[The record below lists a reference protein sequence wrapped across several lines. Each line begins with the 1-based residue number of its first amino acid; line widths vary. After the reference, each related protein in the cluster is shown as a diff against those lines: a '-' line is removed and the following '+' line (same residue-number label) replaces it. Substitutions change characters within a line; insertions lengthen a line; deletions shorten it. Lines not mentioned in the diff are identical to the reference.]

1 MKCPPG
7 ASETFLIWDKMVYN
21 NERHQNKESCTV
33 AKQEFTHVGTLQ
45 LMKVRSL
52 CTLNSWQDP
61 LKARA
66 LVYQFAFNITKM
78 RRHALQRSGV
88 FYLASKLPPSQP
100 TTLFFPLQAPP
111 RPPSRFHFKCEVKV
125 YVNICRASPPWRGN
139 KSLDSCLNVWFF
151 ILSPAFLSLAFE
163 RNIPQGLCTHWIS
176 LFWQSKVE
184 RNVCNE
190 LSSCPPLSLLL
201 LLPFLLSLYFLRGL
215 DRDSSLPI
223 WCRLDGQG

>member
-1 MKCPPG
+1 MSGIRTRKVARRLSKSLLMWGLFNWWKWEASAPWIRDRTPWKREPLFINLLLTSQRWDDMRCRGAACFISLQSSLHHNPPHFF
-7 ASETFLIWDKMVYN
+7 SPFKP
-21 NERHQNKESCTV
+21 
-33 AKQEFTHVGTLQ
+33 
-45 LMKVRSL
+45 
-52 CTLNSWQDP
+52 P
-61 LKARA
+61 L
-66 LVYQFAFNITKM
+66 
-78 RRHALQRSGV
+78 
-88 FYLASKLPPSQP
+88 
-100 TTLFFPLQAPP
+100 
-111 RPPSRFHFKCEVKV
+111 PPSRFHFKCEVKV

-163 RNIPQGLCTHWIS
+163 RSIPQGLCTHWIS

-190 LSSCPPLSLLL
+190 LSSCSPLSLLL
-201 LLPFLLSLYFLRGL
+201 LLLLPSLLSLYFLRGL